1 MVNLEVCTGWLG
13 TNCVVVNRKVA
24 QVFGMQMI
32 LTPALLAKQLWR
44 LVSFPD
50 SLFAKVFKRRY
61 FRKSNPLENIKS
73 YSPSYGWRS
82 ICSVRSLVCKGLI
95 KRVGSEASIS
105 VWEDLQIPAQYPR
118 PANSNGLTIDPS
130 LKVQN
135 LIDSR
140 SNFWNIDLLKELIDL
155 EMSS

>member
-1 MVNLEVCTGWLG
+1 
-13 TNCVVVNRKVA
+13 
-24 QVFGMQMI
+24 MI

-50 SLFAKVFKRRY
+50 SLFAKVFKGRY

-82 ICSVRSLVCKGLI
+82 ICSARSLVCKGLI

-105 VWEDLQIPAQYPR
+105 VWEDL
-118 PANSNGLTIDPS
+118 
-130 LKVQN
+130 
-135 LIDSR
+135 
-140 SNFWNIDLLKELIDL
+140 
-155 EMSS
+155 